1 MYISAEYILIISVP
15 INALLGAILGLWFR
29 VPVLVPLVAFG
40 IFETSFL
47 TTTLLSAFAWGVVL
61 VCSLE
66 VGYLVGCALG
76 TMWLPSLVRRFRRD
90 FSVPR
95 HIELSDH

>member
-1 MYISAEYILIISVP
+1 MYISAENILIISVL
-15 INALLGAILGLWFR
+15 INALLGAILSLWFR
-29 VPVLVPLVAFG
+29 VPVFVPLVAFA

-47 TTTLLSAFAWGVVL
+47 TTTLLSATGWGVFL

-76 TMWLPSLVRRFRRD
+76 ALRLPSLVRRVRRD
-90 FSVPR
+90 LSLPR
-95 HIELSDH
+95 AHKII